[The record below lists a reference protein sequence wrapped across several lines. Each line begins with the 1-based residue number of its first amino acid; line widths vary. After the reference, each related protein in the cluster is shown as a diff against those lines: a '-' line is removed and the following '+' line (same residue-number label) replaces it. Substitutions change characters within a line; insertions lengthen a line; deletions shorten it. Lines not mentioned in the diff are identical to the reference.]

1 MTRRSI
7 LAACA
12 LFALW
17 PVTAATAQDVRVD
30 GRVQWIAGTKLSLI
44 PRAGG
49 TPISVD
55 LSRVP
60 LEQYA
65 GVREGNPVRI
75 SGVASVDNR
84 RMIATDVQ
92 PWRAGKSASTVSPSS
107 CRGRSVPDPAD
118 PQKNLRGTARRAVE
132 STRARST
139 LPASIRLSGG
149 PRVVRRLLHKACD
162 DRGRTDTVR
171 ARCSLIERDAH

>member
-1 MTRRSI
+1 MTRRSL

-84 RMIATDVQ
+84 RMIATDVEPLAGWQERVDGQ
-92 PWRAGKSASTVSPSS
+92 PVLVPRPISP
-107 CRGRSVPDPAD
+107 
-118 PQKNLRGTARRAVE
+118 
-132 STRARST
+132 
-139 LPASIRLSGG
+139 
-149 PRVVRRLLHKACD
+149 
-162 DRGRTDTVR
+162 
-171 ARCSLIERDAH
+171 